1 MQRMGIAGSPRRT
14 RKTQRAD
21 ESPFQA
27 VTRFLKKGFLMESNL
42 PSKPF
47 ARRDLL
53 AGFGA
58 AAAGM
63 AFVNRAVAE
72 DKNPAAQVADRASSI
87 RITGMKTYWVGP
99 IVYLKIETNHGVSGW
114 GDLKGVDPRPAR
126 VLAQSLF
133 ELIDGEN
140 PTRIEHIW
148 QKLYRAHRDIRGGA
162 LMVHTIAAIDIA
174 LWDLAGKLWNVP
186 VYRLLGGPT
195 RDRIRVYHT
204 PKATKVPPHGIYE
217 HSGTPAD
224 IDRMVQAIAAA
235 RKKVGPEGAVMFDAH
250 SAVPPATLIQ
260 LAAAI
265 KPYDLMFIEE
275 PAVPGNIEV
284 FKRLKQQISIP
295 LATGERDRTIW
306 GVLPYLQE
314 GCIDILQPDCCHTGG
329 ISQMKKIATLA
340 EAYFVPLAPHCTATF
355 LGIAASLHVA
365 SSIPFLLI
373 HEFYPDNAGFNVPGA
388 TRMAYELDADGY
400 IGLPPGPGLG
410 VEVDEAK
417 IEEES
422 RKPQTYKWP
431 GAKLKDGSVADY

>member
-1 MQRMGIAGSPRRT
+1 MQRGQPSRR
-14 RKTQRAD
+14 
-21 ESPFQA
+21 
-27 VTRFLKKGFLMESNL
+27 VG
-42 PSKPF
+42 
-47 ARRDLL
+47 RRDLL

-58 AAAGM
+58 AAAGV
-63 AFVNRAVAE
+63 ALVNQAIGDE
-72 DKNPAAQVADRASSI
+72 QNPAAQVVDRSSSI

-99 IVYLKIETNHGVSGW
+99 VVYVKIETNHGVSGW

-126 VLAQSLF
+126 VLVQSLF

-148 QKLYRAHRDIRGGA
+148 QKLYRSHRDIRGGA

-204 PKATKVPPHGIYE
+204 PKAQKVPPHGIYE

-224 IDRMVQAIAAA
+224 IDRMVKAIAAA
-235 RKKVGPEGAVMFDAH
+235 RERVGPDGAVMFDAH

-265 KPYDLMFIEE
+265 KPYDLLFIEE

-284 FKRLKQQISIP
+284 FKRIKEQISIP
-295 LATGERDRTIW
+295 LAAGERDRTIW
-306 GVLPYLQE
+306 GVLPYLHE
-314 GCIDILQPDCCHTGG
+314 RCLDILQPDCNHTGG

-355 LGIAASLHVA
+355 LGIAASLHVV
-365 SSIPFLLI
+365 SSIPFFLI
-373 HEFYPDNAGFNVPGA
+373 HEFYPQNAGFTMPGL
-388 TRMAYELDADGY
+388 TRMAFELDDDGY

-410 VEVDEAK
+410 VEVDEK
-417 IEEES
+417 LLEEES
-422 RKPQTYKWP
+422 RKPQTYRWP
-431 GAKLKDGSVADY
+431 GATLKDGSVADY